1 MTYSM
6 FDGSGFSGGG
16 VVGGGGGG
24 IFAYTVNCHGPQCE
38 YVARHGY

>member
-16 VVGGGGGG
+16 VGGGGG
-24 IFAYTVNCHGPQCE
+24 FASTVNCHGPQCE
-38 YVARHGY
+38 HVARHGY